1 MQPQVLLFQRD
12 ENLWQMIKVTCFW
25 VVSADVWSLLLFIFA
40 QGHVQVVLN
49 MSLFGMNPQQALDA
63 PRFCVGP
70 GSSFHFIL

>member
-1 MQPQVLLFQRD
+1 MVLEF
-12 ENLWQMIKVTCFW
+12 
-25 VVSADVWSLLLFIFA
+25 

-70 GSSFHFIL
+70 GSYDISEIHSVFAPDASSHL